1 MSSVALVVL
10 LWAGPPHPMKPV
22 GYDRYV
28 FPQGIDDIDEKTE
41 LRDRNPIAWASMKM
55 GAGQNIPGQ
64 LDRRFGS
71 SDGSISEASVRGHS
85 PSALPFRTVQQC
97 RAEAARDIPLFE
109 QVAESK
115 YQTIASYRCVVVPDN
130 EQLTFYAG
138 GRDRNGRY
146 GVNPYGLVKL
156 AVPDNPPCA
165 HLHLYRPEEDQEA
178 QDLEAEGTSTHI
190 DVKCHVYQDTDRL
203 WHNRD
208 CAIDNVDGRSFTSSS
223 ADDLKYIQK
232 MSAFTAIALRVVG
245 ATCAVDKPDVNLGTD
260 IAKTPVDWTVSNSG
274 F

>member
-10 LWAGPPHPMKPV
+10 LWAGPPHPMKPA

-55 GAGQNIPGQ
+55 GAGQNIPG
-64 LDRRFGS
+64 F
-71 SDGSISEASVRGHS
+71 IAEAAMSGHS
-85 PSALPFRTVQQC
+85 TAALPFKTLQQC

-146 GVNPYGLVKL
+146 GVNPYGLVKQ
-156 AVPDNPPCA
+156 ATPDGPSCA
-165 HLHLYRPEEDQEA
+165 HRNIPWPQDEA
-178 QDLEAEGTSTHI
+178 SDNFESENDALQVDI
-190 DVKCHVYQDTDRL
+190 KCHVYQGKDHL
-203 WHNRD
+203 WYKKE
-208 CAIDNVDGRSFTSSS
+208 CSIDKVDGRVINLHSEDDQKYVQPRFGFIGNALS
-223 ADDLKYIQK
+223 ATEGRCSASRPDIQPGTD
-232 MSAFTAIALRVVG
+232 TAISH
-245 ATCAVDKPDVNLGTD
+245 
-260 IAKTPVDWTVSNSG
+260 VSWEFDNSQH

>member
-1 MSSVALVVL
+1 
-10 LWAGPPHPMKPV
+10 MKPV

-71 SDGSISEASVRGHS
+71 SDGAITEASVRGHS
-85 PSALPFRTVQQC
+85 PSALPFRTLQQC

-138 GRDRNGRY
+138 GRDKNGRY

-156 AVPDNPPCA
+156 TVPDNPPCA
-165 HLHLYRPEEDQEA
+165 QFDLPWPDEDQEA
-178 QDLEAEGTSTHI
+178 QDLMAEGASTHI
-190 DVKCHVYQDTDRL
+190 AVKCHVYQATDRL

-208 CAIDNVDGRSFTSSS
+208 CAIDNVDRRSFTSSS
-223 ADDLKYIQK
+223 ADDQKYIQK
-232 MSAFTAIALRVVG
+232 MSAFTAIALRVAG
-245 ATCAVDKPDVNLGTD
+245 AHCFVEKPALEPKDGTRITNL
-260 IAKTPVDWTVSNSG
+260 DWDTSG
-274 F
+274 NDSGNQ